1 MSTFLFLSNFIPFL
15 YIIFVY
21 QIWNSFHFCGHNLKV
36 GDQMLVLAPRVIIND
51 DRLYPQILGHHH
63 LTWDRSALPANP
75 TSSRPRSWFL
85 GNATLVVA
93 ERNGWWRVLGA
104 LKPRPSAKRAHPY
117 RKRACLEALRL
128 ATTKLTQPETC
139 YLSWGHPTQ
148 LRISRGSIGIT
159 TDHKEGEEFQER
171 RNVGESSCKSGDGTD
186 QREQSL
192 MFMMMM
198 MMMMNLK
205 VLHNCYVL
213 IYGHTEFLVHSCCLL
228 RGFLAFLVLSS
239 LFYKKS
245 DWNCNVRITLL

>member
-1 MSTFLFLSNFIPFL
+1 M
-15 YIIFVY
+15 
-21 QIWNSFHFCGHNLKV
+21 
-36 GDQMLVLAPRVIIND
+36 MA
-51 DRLYPQILGHHH
+51 
-63 LTWDRSALPANP
+63 
-75 TSSRPRSWFL
+75 SSRR
-85 GNATLVVA
+85 
-93 ERNGWWRVLGA
+93 
-104 LKPRPSAKRAHPY
+104 LKTEPSAKRAHPY
-117 RKRACLEALRL
+117 RKRACLEALCL
-128 ATTKLTQPETC
+128 ATTKLTQRETC

-192 MFMMMM
+192 MFMMIMMM

-205 VLHNCYVL
+205 VLHHRYVL

-245 DWNCNVRITLL
+245 DWNCNVRITWL